1 MIHGRNLIIYLDGEP
16 IAAAKS
22 CTISMSIGDIEAAN
36 DVDGRAK
43 AFLPTQKEW
52 TVRCQ
57 VLVTSLIGHMADIG
71 DTVRLSMV
79 VCDWDKNPTP
89 DRLTGEA
96 IVTSANVT
104 ASVGNLVQGNFQ
116 FKGTGALERSRVRL
130 RDNQGTPLNDSQ
142 GTHLYALGQI

>member
-36 DVDGRAK
+36 DADGKAK
-43 AFLPTQKEW
+43 VSIPTQKEW

-79 VCDWDKNPTP
+79 VCDWEKNLTT
-89 DRLTGEA
+89 DRLTGDA
-96 IVTSANVT
+96 ILTSANVT
-104 ASVGNLVQGNFQ
+104 ASVGNLVQGNFS
-116 FKGTGALERSRVRL
+116 FKGTESLERIMVAL
-130 RDNQGTPLNDSQ
+130 RDSDHKDLYDSNGNQLF
-142 GTHLYALGQI
+142 AVGQI